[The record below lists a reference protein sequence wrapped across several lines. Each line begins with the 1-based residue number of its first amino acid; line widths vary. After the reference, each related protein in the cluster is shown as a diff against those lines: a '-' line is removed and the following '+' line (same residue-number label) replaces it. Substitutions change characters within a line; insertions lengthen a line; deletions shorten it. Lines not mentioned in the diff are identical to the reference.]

1 LRPRRYTSHRRKTKK
16 KHYFASE
23 ALLYTG
29 FSGTFED
36 FPEFSRFE
44 FRTQQQNTTF
54 KTVFF
59 TPNRDGLGSGANVPG
74 INKRTHVRT
83 VVKRS
88 QTTRFQE
95 AFDYFNAKNSKT
107 YYSISHQI

>member
-1 LRPRRYTSHRRKTKK
+1 LRLGLFCTP
-16 KHYFASE
+16 
-23 ALLYTG
+23 
-29 FSGTFED
+29 D
-36 FPEFSRFE
+36 FRELSKIFLNFLD
-44 FRTQQQNTTF
+44 FRAQQQNTTL

-107 YYSISHQI
+107 YYSISHQV